1 MFCFYLDIRLPAH
14 RIALTRA
21 LTGTHDF
28 AIERGKWVGLA
39 RQWRLC
45 RMCHDD
51 VEDVIHVLFMCNRDS
66 AVQLR
71 ESFLSTTLSKFPA
84 LMGLDSPESLFHRLI
99 ESKDLVE
106 PTARFVFNMFSL
118 WKSVPLF

>member
-1 MFCFYLDIRLPAH
+1 MFHPYLDVRIPAH
-14 RIALTRA
+14 RVALTRA
-21 LTGTHDF
+21 LTGTHDL

-45 RMCHDD
+45 RMCNDD
-51 VEDVIHVLFMCNRDS
+51 VEDVIDVLFMCNHGA

-71 ESFLSTTLSKFPA
+71 QPFLYTTLSSFPA
-84 LMGLDSPESLFHRLI
+84 LSGLNSPESLFHRMI
-99 ESKDLVE
+99 ESKDLME
-106 PTARFVFNMFSL
+106 PTARFVYNMFSL